1 MPTTGNNTLGTGQ
14 YIQIGFSFRYL
25 SKPEL
30 VERLHS
36 LKHQNRISK
45 LKIDRLKAKLTAVI
59 KNQSIS
65 LDQGTSDDMMQMML
79 QQEDRVAQ
87 FPEGSF
93 QQVLF
98 QIMHLAQFFDG
109 SFQQVFF
116 QQQKDA
122 ALKSDKRGIRWHPL
136 FIKWCLYLHFQ
147 SAKAYDTLRQSGCIQ
162 LPSSRTLQDYSN
174 CVQAHAGFSLEVDLQ
189 LYRAA
194 SLESCEDWQKFVC
207 LLLDE
212 MYVRENLV
220 YNKSTGRLVGFCD
233 LGEVNNHLLA
243 FERSLQDSGS
253 VSRHPPLAKTIM
265 VIMVRGLFTPLRLL
279 NLRR

>member
-59 KNQSIS
+59 KSQSIS

-98 QIMHLAQFFDG
+98 Q
-109 SFQQVFF
+109 
-116 QQQKDA
+116 
-122 ALKSDKRGIRWHPL
+122 
-136 FIKWCLYLHFQ
+136 
-147 SAKAYDTLRQSGCIQ
+147 
-162 LPSSRTLQDYSN
+162 
-174 CVQAHAGFSLEVDLQ
+174 Q